1 MSELRAKR
9 KLVLT
14 GTPAISNSRLVFA
27 GLNAY
32 LGRHSRCLLGLASL
46 GFLRPLR
53 YHHIRYHHED
63 SPSFHGHRGTSPADS
78 HLGFGRPGTP
88 LQNHVAELWSI
99 LNFLGPA
106 SKFGSVEQFLSK
118 FGSLSTGG
126 GTAKQVHKLNKLL
139 KPHLLRREKEDVEH
153 SLPGMQEMLLYVEI
167 TNLQKM
173 CYRAVLERNRE
184 LLLRGAGTAGLG
196 PSFNNVS
203 MMLRHC
209 CNHPWLLPDVEEGA
223 LLQAFGRGEDGAR

>member
-1 MSELRAKR
+1 M
-9 KLVLT
+9 
-14 GTPAISNSRLVFA
+14 
-27 GLNAY
+27 
-32 LGRHSRCLLGLASL
+32 
-46 GFLRPLR
+46 
-53 YHHIRYHHED
+53 
-63 SPSFHGHRGTSPADS
+63 
-78 HLGFGRPGTP
+78 
-88 LQNHVAELWSI
+88 
-99 LNFLGPA
+99 
-106 SKFGSVEQFLSK
+106 
-118 FGSLSTGG
+118 
-126 GTAKQVHKLNKLL
+126 HKLNKLL